1 MVRHRLTD
9 QQRELVRD
17 LLPPPARTGRPR
29 RDRREILDG
38 VLWILRTGAPWRD
51 LPTGLG
57 PWATVWD
64 RFDTWNHDGTL
75 EAILSRLR
83 SAGIDAGLV
92 DRELWCVDGPVVRA
106 ARCAAGGGKRDD
118 PEEPSDHAPGR
129 SRGGFSTRI
138 HLRCDGHGHPLDF
151 HLTPG
156 QAHETTGLVP
166 LLEGA
171 EERVVDGDGEPIAW
185 PVALAGDKG
194 FRADWIDEYLLEL
207 GITPVIPSEEDED
220 RDTRAVEFDREAYR
234 RRSIVECLIGWL
246 KECRRVF
253 SRFEKTAKNFGGMIK
268 MAFIQ
273 RYLRLCSDWHFS
285 DIA

>member
-9 QQRELVRD
+9 QQWDLVRD
-17 LLPPPARTGRPR
+17 RFPPPARTGRPR

-38 VLWILRTGAPWRD
+38 VLWILRTAAPWRD
-51 LPTGLG
+51 LPEELG

-64 RFDTWNHDGTL
+64 LFDTWNHDGTL
-75 EAILSRLR
+75 DAILARLR
-83 SAGIDAGLV
+83 SAGIDTGLV
-92 DRELWCVDGPVVRA
+92 DRELWCVDGTVVRA
-106 ARCAAGGGKRDD
+106 ARCAGGGGKQDD
-118 PEEPSDHAPGR
+118 PEEPSDHALGR
-129 SRGGFSTRI
+129 SRGGFSTKV
-138 HLRCDGHGHPLDF
+138 HLLCDGHGHPLDF

-156 QAHETTGLVP
+156 QAHEATGLVP

-171 EERVVDGDGEPIAW
+171 EERVVDGDGEAIAW

-194 FRADWIDEYLLEL
+194 FRADWIDEYLLAM
-207 GITPVIPSEEDED
+207 GMTPVIPSKEDED
-220 RDTRAVEFDREAYR
+220 RAARAVDFDREAYR

-246 KECRRVF
+246 KECRRIF

-273 RYLRLCSDWHFS
+273 RYLRLCPD
-285 DIA
+285 

>member
-1 MVRHRLTD
+1 MARHGLTD
-9 QQRELVRD
+9 PQWELIQD
-17 LLPPPARTGRPR
+17 LFPPPARTGRPR

-38 VLWILRTGAPWRD
+38 ILWILRTGAPWRD
-51 LPTGLG
+51 LPAELG

-64 RFDTWNHDGTL
+64 LFDAWNHDGTL
-75 EAILSRLR
+75 DAILSRLR

-92 DRELWCVDGPVVRA
+92 DHELWCVDGTVVRA
-106 ARCAAGGGKRDD
+106 ARCAGGGGKDDD
-118 PEEPSDHAPGR
+118 PEEPPDHALGR
-129 SRGGFSTRI
+129 SRGGFSTQI
-138 HLRCDGHGHPLDF
+138 HLLCDGHGHPLDF

-156 QAHETTGLVP
+156 QAHEATGLVP

-171 EERVVDGDGEPIAW
+171 EERVVDGDDEPVAW

-207 GITPVIPSEEDED
+207 GMIPVIPSKENED
-220 RDTRAVEFDREAYR
+220 RAARAVEFDREAYR

-246 KECRRVF
+246 KECRRIF

-273 RYLRLCSDWHFS
+273 RYLRLCQS
-285 DIA
+285 